1 MTERRRI
8 TVLTL
13 KNQPVFLVAVDLT
26 AKQIDL
32 AVAALY
38 GMQPNGLPHNWKGDE
53 VQS

>member
-13 KNQPVFLVAVDLT
+13 EDQPVFSVAADLT

-38 GMQPNGLPHNWKGDE
+38 GTQPNGLPHNWIGE
-53 VQS
+53 EARS